1 MKDVIYFNFEFQP
14 NFYFVVVVVFFV
26 FVFFFHRI
34 CRQTQ
39 HVVVFEFMKCAFK
52 RRNNNANIE
61 RNNNANIER
70 NEVIHFFLKSEGI
83 CIIKIS
89 IQRTHIE

>member
-1 MKDVIYFNFEFQP
+1 MIRSGKNLCFDFMKDVIYFNFEFQP
-14 NFYFVVVVVFFV
+14 NFYFVVVVVFF
-26 FVFFFHRI
+26 HRI

-52 RRNNNANIE
+52 R

-89 IQRTHIE
+89 IQRTHIEKT